1 MRLDTLT
8 RALDRAR
15 RLYATSNTTASDDA
29 ADELEVYRCRHCRGN
44 ILVAH
49 PSRGSLYLG
58 PVEVLNDGGCEICDG
73 MAGAWRVLDLAL
85 SPTAARLRA
94 GTRVELCHAYGV
106 DPEHRRNLAA
116 QSEAAPDPRRV
127 HKESSK

>member
-1 MRLDTLT
+1 MRLDTLA

-29 ADELEVYRCRHCRGN
+29 ADELEVYCCRHCGGN

-58 PVEVLNDGGCEICDG
+58 PVEVLNDGGCETCAG
-73 MAGAWRVLDLAL
+73 LAGAWRVLDLAL

-94 GTRVELCHAYGV
+94 GTRVELFHSYGV
-106 DPEHRRNLAA
+106 DPDHCRNLAA
-116 QSEAAPDPRRV
+116 QSEAAPDPRRTF
-127 HKESSK
+127 KESSK